1 MKQHWQQGSGG
12 VHSVY
17 LQKYLQSHQRSDICE
32 ILSISRHDTPKCIDI
47 IILLYASSLEAED
60 LWRLKN
66 GSATNK
72 MKQQTDIIVLA
83 AKQTW
88 KDGLPIAQLVTLND
102 RIALKVSFNAVDDL
116 PIIVMTLN
124 GNVATEPC
132 H

>member
-1 MKQHWQQGSGG
+1 
-12 VHSVY
+12 
-17 LQKYLQSHQRSDICE
+17 
-32 ILSISRHDTPKCIDI
+32 
-47 IILLYASSLEAED
+47 
-60 LWRLKN
+60 
-66 GSATNK
+66 